1 MEKAENFY
9 WKLFKST
16 LIYLELFWSFVQVG
30 LFCVGGGYAS
40 MPLIQAQVIDVHG
53 WLSMSEFIDIF
64 TISQMTPGPIGINAA
79 TFVGMKVAGFLGAI
93 VATLGFVTPS
103 FILGIILAKLFF
115 KYGNIGVIKGILNGL
130 RPAVVA
136 LICSAGMSFIFLALF
151 NTEKMPINVADIDYL
166 GLFVLIVAF
175 IAVRKKV
182 GIIKILAGSGVLGL
196 ILGLI
201 GKF

>member
-1 MEKAENFY
+1 M
-9 WKLFKST
+9 
-16 LIYLELFWSFVQVG
+16 IYLELFWSFVQVG

-201 GKF
+201 GRF